1 SFLMEQ
7 TLKKCGDTLTRAN
20 LMRQAANHQKLRV
33 PLLLPGITV
42 STSPTDF
49 YPVQAVQ
56 LARFKGETWQLF
68 GNVMSAEGS

>member
-1 SFLMEQ
+1 MHE

-56 LARFKGETWQLF
+56 LQRFKGETWELF
-68 GNVMSAEGS
+68 GEVLAAEST

>member
-1 SFLMEQ
+1 MEQ